1 VKRKLLDVVLGSV
14 LAKLKGEQNM
24 KKMSVVCMM
33 IVCSVVS
40 GFASPR
46 ITQLGVYLSYP
57 EQKAERL
64 REDLKDVTKLKECM
78 VNLVGAY
85 SPREDSPE
93 RIEEFKRR
101 FGVSDK
107 AMETALMD
115 IVSKAGV
122 KNRWEK
128 RQVSSAVPL
137 DFAADWQVTWGL
149 VWLSFCAE
157 TDGKTFLMDIAM
169 DGTKADEF
177 RIRSALSYMSRADV
191 QEARKAIVR
200 FLSDEMGTVA
210 KHYAYDNLYHD
221 AIRIYDK
228 AKDDAQTREAI
239 ITVMSAALAKETNKG
254 YFLQADK
261 LLAER
266 STEYAESPQRKA
278 ALERMNKPPEKE
290 TP

>member
-1 VKRKLLDVVLGSV
+1 MNKVSMVCVVV
-14 LAKLKGEQNM
+14 M
-24 KKMSVVCMM
+24 CWV
-33 IVCSVVS
+33 IS
-40 GFASPR
+40 GLSSPR

-57 EQKAERL
+57 DQKAERL
-64 REDLKDVTKLKECM
+64 REELQDTTKLRECM
-78 VNLVGAY
+78 VNLVGSY

-107 AMETALMD
+107 AMEAALID
-115 IVSKAGV
+115 IIHKAGV
-122 KNRWEK
+122 KNRWKK
-128 RQVSSAVPL
+128 RQEPSAVPL

-149 VWLSFCAE
+149 VWLSFCAG

-169 DGTKADEF
+169 DSTKADEF

-228 AKDDAQTREAI
+228 AEDDAQTRKSI
-239 ITVMSAALAKETNKG
+239 ITVMSAALAKETNEG
-254 YFLQADK
+254 YFRQADK
-261 LLAER
+261 HLA
-266 STEYAESPQRKA
+266 A
-278 ALERMNKPPEKE
+278 
-290 TP
+290 

>member
-1 VKRKLLDVVLGSV
+1 MNKVSMVCVVV
-14 LAKLKGEQNM
+14 M
-24 KKMSVVCMM
+24 CWVMSGL
-33 IVCSVVS
+33 S
-40 GFASPR
+40 SPR
-46 ITQLGVYLSYP
+46 ITQLGVYLDYS
-57 EQKAERL
+57 EQKAKGL
-64 REDLKDVTKLKECM
+64 REDLREATKLRECM
-78 VNLVGAY
+78 VSLVGSY

-107 AMETALMD
+107 AMEIALID
-115 IVSKAGV
+115 IIHKAGV
-122 KNRWEK
+122 KNGWKKWQEPS
-128 RQVSSAVPL
+128 VVPL
-137 DFAADWQVTWGL
+137 DFAANWQVTWGL